1 MTVCTQGWTYENSTL
16 LLRGT
21 RPSRPALEQALAK
34 YEKEGCSCGR
44 ALDCPLMA
52 YLLND
57 DGGDESITEMVEPK
71 PPFELVNLS
80 ESSNHEPEPNENDS
94 EWDNFS
100 PNPRHHNDDDDE
112 EDWDSDDDE
121 EDEIDMSNYDFSDD
135 GSYKPNPMTSFN
147 EKDLVNDVF
156 KPASQIYQ
164 EEQDTLNQS
173 GARQLYD
180 EIDEQAAKIGSFADT
195 TIRMQQDNRVLREK
209 LSEME
214 LQVNQQLREIATR
227 QQQQGDVEKMISD
240 TKRVNKDLIWS
251 ITACLKM
258 LKFLPDSSKMNFRN
272 SRDFKRMLEI
282 YKEHVEPHKE
292 EIR

>member
-1 MTVCTQGWTYENSTL
+1 MTVCTQGWSYENGSL

-44 ALDCPLMA
+44 GLDCPLMA

-57 DGGDESITEMVEPK
+57 DGNDEPAAEEIK
-71 PPFELVNLS
+71 PPFEVVS
-80 ESSNHEPEPNENDS
+80 TPSPSEPE
-94 EWDNFS
+94 WDDEED
-100 PNPRHHNDDDDE
+100 DDDDE
-112 EDWDSDDDE
+112 WDDEPEDSD
-121 EDEIDMSNYDFSDD
+121 IDMSNYDFSDD
-135 GSYKPNPMTSFN
+135 GAYKPNPMTSFD
-147 EKDLVNDVF
+147 ERDLVNDVF
-156 KPASQIYQ
+156 KPSSQIY
-164 EEQDTLNQS
+164 EEEEEVKYRT
-173 GARQLYD
+173 GAGHLID
-180 EIDEQAAKIGSFADT
+180 EIEDQANKIGSYADT
-195 TIRMQQDNRVLREK
+195 TIRLQQDNRVLREK
-209 LSEME
+209 LDEME

-227 QQQQGDVEKMISD
+227 QQQQGDVERMISE
-240 TKRVNKDLIWS
+240 TKRVNKELIWA
-251 ITACLKM
+251 ITSCLKM